1 MCSRTRSFTFRAATV
16 STCRMLLQA
25 AHTDTDFRIFTTFR
39 SCLSSQQLCSEE
51 GVFSGHAQRDLQAVF
66 GSALAVSAGGV
77 HTCALRTDGQ
87 LVCFGYNEDGR
98 CDVPSDLG
106 PVLAVSASSFFD
118 TCALRTDGQFVC
130 FGNINERDVPADF
143 ARV

>member
-1 MCSRTRSFTFRAATV
+1 M
-16 STCRMLLQA
+16 
-25 AHTDTDFRIFTTFR
+25 
-39 SCLSSQQLCSEE
+39 CSEE

-77 HTCALRTDGQ
+77 HTCALRTD
-87 LVCFGYNEDGR
+87 NEDGR